1 MLKEKVLDYFFQ
13 MMNLMLYFTEKYLHL
28 DSLRFLISGLG
39 MLFPQVLR
47 GFVSIFRSNNLLI

>member
-47 GFVSIFRSNNLLI
+47 GFFFNFQEQ